1 MCMCMLNKRT
11 NILFNE
17 ELWGKLTAIAEI
29 KKTSVG
35 QLIRT
40 AVEEK
45 YNKEVKLAERK
56 ALLEDIERVRP
67 HFKDKIDYKELIN
80 YGRK

>member
-1 MCMCMLNKRT
+1 MLNKRT
-11 NILFNE
+11 NILFDE
-17 ELWGKLTAIAEI
+17 ELWRKLTVIAEI
-29 KKTSVG
+29 EKTSVG

-40 AVEEK
+40 AVKEK
-45 YNKEVKLAERK
+45 YNTEVKLTERK
-56 ALLEDIERVRP
+56 ILLEDIERIRP